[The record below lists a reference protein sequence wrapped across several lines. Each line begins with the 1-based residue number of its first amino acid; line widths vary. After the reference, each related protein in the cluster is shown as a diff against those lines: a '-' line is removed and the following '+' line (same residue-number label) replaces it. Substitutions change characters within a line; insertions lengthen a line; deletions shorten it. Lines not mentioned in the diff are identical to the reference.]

1 MTDDKI
7 ADDIV
12 GIWKQYKQHK
22 DAPTKERIVLHYLHL
37 VKYIASRL
45 KVHFPPQVE
54 LDDLMSSGIIG
65 LLDAIEKFDV
75 DRGLKFETYAMARI
89 RGAIIDELRNLD
101 WAPRSVRKKEHELE
115 TAYDKLERELGR
127 VATDEELARFL
138 HIDQAELHGL
148 FGQINT
154 SIFLSLDDLVSMGGN
169 DADTTRRINLL
180 KSHDRNNPDLLLHLR
195 QVQEILGKAIDSL
208 PEKIKQM
215 ISLYYYEDLNL
226 KEIGEVLGISESRVC
241 QIHSQGML
249 LLRNKL
255 KKLKHELLADYA

>member
-1 MTDDKI
+1 MTASPPTDDI
-7 ADDIV
+7 TAT
-12 GIWKQYKQHK
+12 WKQYKTHH
-22 DAPTKERIVLHYLHL
+22 DAKAKERIVHHYLHL

-45 KVHFPPQVE
+45 KIHFPPQVE

-65 LLDAIEKFDV
+65 LLDAIEKFDLG
-75 DRGLKFETYAMARI
+75 RGLKFETYAMARI

-115 TAYDKLERELGR
+115 TAYTKLERELGR
-127 VATDEELARFL
+127 VATDEEVARDL
-138 HIDQAELHGL
+138 HIDMDELQGL
-148 FGQINT
+148 FSQIST
-154 SIFLSLDDLVSMGGN
+154 SVFLSLDDLVSMGGS

-180 KSHDRNNPDLLLHLR
+180 KTSDRHHPDLMLHLR

-249 LLRNKL
+249 LLRHKL
-255 KKLKHELLADYA
+255 KKLKTELLTNYA